1 MDINDAGSAYF
12 SDSGVSSTHSYQTN
26 ASNCSACILPSS
38 LPDACSKMDQSG
50 PLSVKK
56 PLPNF
61 QEKSFSRLGTYFSQ
75 DMANNPYI
83 QTSRHS
89 FPQGFLAHPT
99 SVYNSNYPSH
109 GVQNHFY
116 NRHLAS
122 SSFSTASDSAIPM
135 QLMFGQELR
144 LPQPMLVNSEP
155 PIGSQCSEDGRY
167 SSHIP
172 GRAEPPHV
180 YSESF
185 HISAAQT
192 LHLATSP
199 RHLGLAGG
207 HLAHT
212 VCDAAN
218 AGCLSKSSPRSLSP
232 NIVCDR
238 PIADCDLPL
247 SDSRATLKSSR
258 TIDRGSE
265 VAAADSNTK
274 SSSQPCRVC
283 GDKSSGYHYGVIS
296 CEGCKGFFRR
306 SIQKQIEYKC
316 LRDGKCVIVR
326 LSRNRCQYC
335 RFRKCL
341 TVGMS
346 KDSVRYGRMPRR
358 TRSSEPISDA
368 PELSVN
374 ASRDGHVNLGL
385 SSESAAPLSAFLPA
399 SGVTATS
406 ALASRTGMCSR
417 PSSDQLGLYEVILT
431 VNQAYQ
437 SHSPYTTEKIKQMRS
452 RPVSLSTSASTFWPE
467 KVDEYR
473 LRMHEQLSQL
483 LAPSIQQ
490 VVEFAKRLPDFSHL
504 GQPDQLVLIKAAFF
518 ELWLLQAARLV
529 SSLDRTLTMADGKQI
544 SKEELDFV
552 YSPNVVCMM
561 FAFSETF
568 NALTLNDVEIA
579 LCCAVVLT
587 KPDRYGLAEPNMVSV
602 MQERL
607 LSALR
612 MQLER
617 NRPNEPNLLAQ
628 VRSSIMQLGAIGV
641 DLQLCVRWYRENWYR
656 TRLAPLYAE
665 TYDIPHE
672 ENPTVNNSASELA
685 AQAVNIPM
693 MAGNIHSRSY
703 GHFGESNSTYQP
715 VVTYNS
721 GLGAVGVLSN
731 LAYASNTVPMS
742 QAAHHVYPATSLATS
757 GAEFVTENP
766 LSSYYNTAQNCGL
779 PSGTVQHYAA
789 ESRLRSAAL
798 HHIQQRHGQQQRS
811 DPPFDTRE
819 TYSASSLSG
828 SSPSASCQ
836 KRTQLTFHPS
846 SSPLL
851 LSNGVSFTMSQT
863 TSSPGTGA
871 SPICRPPTRS
881 QILPG
886 DCNTRSP
893 HLQKSPFTGDGP
905 SCSPSPSFC
914 AVSSLLPAISSSS
927 ALVRSRSHPSSA
939 SSGPSTPLPVIPDST
954 PPATRGDGDYT
965 DWTTP
970 SEKMVLLKSESVDDS
985 SAPSCPISL
994 SFRPSEQLRENI
1006 RTANDL
1012 QLPKVD
1018 ERRTAEDI
1026 GAVSQSGLIR

>member
-1 MDINDAGSAYF
+1 MELSPDSDTDIKVDINDAGSAYF

-122 SSFSTASDSAIPM
+122 SSFSTTSDSAIPM

-296 CEGCKGFFRR
+296 CEGCK
-306 SIQKQIEYKC
+306 
-316 LRDGKCVIVR
+316 
-326 LSRNRCQYC
+326 
-335 RFRKCL
+335 
-341 TVGMS
+341 
-346 KDSVRYGRMPRR
+346 
-358 TRSSEPISDA
+358 
-368 PELSVN
+368 
-374 ASRDGHVNLGL
+374 
-385 SSESAAPLSAFLPA
+385 
-399 SGVTATS
+399 
-406 ALASRTGMCSR
+406 
-417 PSSDQLGLYEVILT
+417 
-431 VNQAYQ
+431 
-437 SHSPYTTEKIKQMRS
+437 
-452 RPVSLSTSASTFWPE
+452 STSASTFWPE

-685 AQAVNIPM
+685 AQAANIPM

-766 LSSYYNTAQNCGL
+766 LSSYYNTAQNCRL

-994 SFRPSEQLRENI
+994 SFRPSEQHRENI